1 MNSEMVIKLIK
12 VFVKPGRMTSYLAAQ
27 EIWNRE
33 TRNDAACLGSYCG
46 RGEDEPDCVF
56 LLFFWRSREA
66 LDHWMATEHDR
77 IAALAKAD
85 EHYERIEV
93 RILDAALPPDL
104 HIAKTEAIDG

>member
-1 MNSEMVIKLIK
+1 MVVKFIK
-12 VFVKPGRMTSYLAAQ
+12 VFVKPGRMDDYLAAQ
-27 EIWNRE
+27 HVWNRE
-33 TRNDAACLGSYCG
+33 TSNDHECMGNYCG
-46 RGEDEPDCVF
+46 RCEDEPDSLF

-66 LDHWMATEHDR
+66 LDRWMATEHDR

-104 HIAKTEAIDG
+104 QISTTQPIDV

>member
-104 HIAKTEAIDG
+104 QIAKTEPVDT

>member
-1 MNSEMVIKLIK
+1 MIVKFIT
-12 VFVKPGRMTSYLAAQ
+12 VFVKPGRMASYLSAQ

-46 RGEDEPDCVF
+46 RCEDEPDCVF

-66 LDHWMATEHDR
+66 LDRWMATEHDR
-77 IAALAKAD
+77 IAALARAD

-93 RILDAALPPDL
+93 RVLDAALPPDL
-104 HIAKTEAIDG
+104 HIARTKPVDV

>member
-1 MNSEMVIKLIK
+1 MVVKLIK

-33 TRNDAACLGSYCG
+33 TRNDAACLGSYTG
-46 RGEDEPDCVF
+46 RCEDEPNCVF

-66 LDHWMATEHDR
+66 LDRWMATEHDR

-93 RILDAALPPDL
+93 RVLDAALPPDL
-104 HIAKTEAIDG
+104 QIPKTQPIDV

>member
-1 MNSEMVIKLIK
+1 MA
-12 VFVKPGRMTSYLAAQ
+12 SYLAAQ

-46 RGEDEPDCVF
+46 RCDDEPDCVF

-66 LDHWMATEHDR
+66 LERWMATEHDR
-77 IAALAKAD
+77 IAAIAKAD

-93 RILDAALPPDL
+93 RVLDAALPPDL
-104 HIAKTEAIDG
+104 HIARTKPGDV